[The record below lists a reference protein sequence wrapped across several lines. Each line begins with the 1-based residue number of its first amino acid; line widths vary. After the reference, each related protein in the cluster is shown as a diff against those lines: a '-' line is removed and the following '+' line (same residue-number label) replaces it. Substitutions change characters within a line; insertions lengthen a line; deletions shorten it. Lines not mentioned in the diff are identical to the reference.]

1 MTDTLQNIKD
11 IVDGLNEAQ
20 TQAVLNPL
28 ESCTKI
34 VAGAGT
40 GKTKIISKRFL
51 KLVLDLIERGE
62 KDPQSKILVIT
73 FTDKAANEMKERIIK
88 ELEDNNLHA
97 YSDTDLWIS
106 TFHSFCIRILKKY
119 SIEAGLSPSVKRAE
133 EQPLQDI

>member
-97 YSDTDLWIS
+97 YSDTDL
-106 TFHSFCIRILKKY
+106 
-119 SIEAGLSPSVKRAE
+119 
-133 EQPLQDI
+133 

>member
-40 GKTKIISKRFL
+40 GKTKIIS
-51 KLVLDLIERGE
+51 
-62 KDPQSKILVIT
+62 
-73 FTDKAANEMKERIIK
+73 N
-88 ELEDNNLHA
+88 
-97 YSDTDLWIS
+97 
-106 TFHSFCIRILKKY
+106 
-119 SIEAGLSPSVKRAE
+119 
-133 EQPLQDI
+133 

>member
-51 KLVLDLIERGE
+51 KLVLDLMERGE

-73 FTDKAANEMKERIIK
+73 FTDKAANEMKER
-88 ELEDNNLHA
+88 
-97 YSDTDLWIS
+97 
-106 TFHSFCIRILKKY
+106 
-119 SIEAGLSPSVKRAE
+119 LS
-133 EQPLQDI
+133 LIHI

>member
-51 KLVLDLIERGE
+51 KLVLDLMERGE

-97 YSDTDLWIS
+97 YSDTDL
-106 TFHSFCIRILKKY
+106 
-119 SIEAGLSPSVKRAE
+119 
-133 EQPLQDI
+133 